1 MTSTKKT
8 HATPISIPLFAKTQQ
23 ALLLR
28 EHEAEKLS
36 SDLAASSSTTFSPS
50 TRRSLQASGSAI
62 NGLLLEQFRTGMGGR
77 IVGEFG
83 PDPAV
88 ISSSSL
94 SSSPSGIGDDG
105 KVRLGSHGIRVG
117 DVVRV
122 MEISSGSG
130 GRKGGLSVTRGK
142 DNKDKDK
149 GDNRNCD
156 GVVIKVTDQ
165 KVAVTFG
172 QSSAGDSSKLED
184 TINELWGKK
193 LWL

>member
-1 MTSTKKT
+1 
-8 HATPISIPLFAKTQQ
+8 
-23 ALLLR
+23 
-28 EHEAEKLS
+28 
-36 SDLAASSSTTFSPS
+36 
-50 TRRSLQASGSAI
+50 
-62 NGLLLEQFRTGMGGR
+62 MGGR

-94 SSSPSGIGDDG
+94 SSLPSGAGDDG

-130 GRKGGLSVTRGK
+130 GRKGGLSAKRGK
-142 DNKDKDK
+142 DNKDQDK
-149 GDNRNCD
+149 GDNKNCD

-165 KVAVTFG
+165 KVAVAFG